1 MACEDVVSPR
11 GTKVLL
17 LVPCDMSEE
26 IEINASPR
34 VVSRAWRKLD
44 DSDRLNVLVPA
55 RTCIWC
61 KSKLLPH
68 VHLAAIPSQGFAVNA
83 RARKLFDQDLFGDV
97 LVWARKRQLTPAYIP
112 RINAL
117 LEETSNWVTT
127 EDGHTS
133 EELTQEGEKL
143 ELDSY

>member
-1 MACEDVVSPR
+1 
-11 GTKVLL
+11 
-17 LVPCDMSEE
+17 
-26 IEINASPR
+26 
-34 VVSRAWRKLD
+34 
-44 DSDRLNVLVPA
+44 
-55 RTCIWC
+55 
-61 KSKLLPH
+61 
-68 VHLAAIPSQGFAVNA
+68 VNA